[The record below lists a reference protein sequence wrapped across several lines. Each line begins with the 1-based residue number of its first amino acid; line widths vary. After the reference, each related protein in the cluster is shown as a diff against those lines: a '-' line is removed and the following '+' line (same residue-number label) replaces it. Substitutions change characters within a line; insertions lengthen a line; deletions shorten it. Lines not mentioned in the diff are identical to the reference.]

1 MAVVVTEAMVA
12 DYQRDGTV
20 LVRGLWADWVDVW
33 RAGVAHNK
41 AEPSEYGAENT
52 RPGKAGRF
60 FDDYCNWQRIPEF
73 AEVIGKFDV
82 AKVAAALMGSSQ
94 VQLFHDHVLV
104 KEPGALRPTPWHQD
118 RPCYFV
124 QGRQTVRFWSPL
136 GPGRPALRGGVAS
149 VAARG
154 SAGALAV
161 GYRVQSV
168 SRKIYVRP
176 RPQCRP
182 DAGAGVGGGAWATRW
197 RSTLARCTA
206 REAMSAARCGG
217 RARCDWLEMS
227 RDTTKDLAAP
237 RHRFEA
243 TECRR
248 NSGCARTGSRC
259 CGHYRGGGGPRGA
272 SSPLSDQRA
281 FRRRSGGGRRGARA
295 NRCCVFSKG

>member
-1 MAVVVTEAMVA
+1 MAVEVTEAILA

-41 AEPSEYGAENT
+41 VEPSEYGAENT

-124 QGRQTVRFWSPL
+124 QGRQKVSFWSPL
-136 GPGRPALRGGVAS
+136 SPG
-149 VAARG
+149 
-154 SAGALAV
+154 
-161 GYRVQSV
+161 
-168 SRKIYVRP
+168 
-176 RPQCRP
+176 
-182 DAGAGVGGGAWATRW
+182 
-197 RSTLARCTA
+197 
-206 REAMSAARCGG
+206 
-217 RARCDWLEMS
+217 
-227 RDTTKDLAAP
+227 
-237 RHRFEA
+237 
-243 TECRR
+243 
-248 NSGCARTGSRC
+248 
-259 CGHYRGGGGPRGA
+259 
-272 SSPLSDQRA
+272 
-281 FRRRSGGGRRGARA
+281 
-295 NRCCVFSKG
+295 